1 MGLPILTTAPE
12 TVDIK
17 LFFKF
22 NFNMNYLSVEN
33 VARILKNSE
42 IEHSINPSEMNI
54 IRSYQ

>member
-1 MGLPILTTAPE
+1 MVLPILTTAPE

-17 LFFKF
+17 LFFTF
-22 NFNMNYLSVEN
+22 NINMNYLSVEN

-54 IRSYQ
+54 IRSHQ